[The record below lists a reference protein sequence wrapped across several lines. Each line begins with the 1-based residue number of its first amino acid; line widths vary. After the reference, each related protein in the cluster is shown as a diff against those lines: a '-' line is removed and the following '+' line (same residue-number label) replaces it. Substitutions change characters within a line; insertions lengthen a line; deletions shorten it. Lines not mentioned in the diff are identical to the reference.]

1 MRKEVFNDYKGLFG
15 DENPFQKDES
25 AEEKEK
31 ARKLEINKQ
40 KEEEERMLEN
50 ASSKD
55 LLIQEKVQ
63 KQKEKHAQLKSDL
76 SKLFT

>member
-1 MRKEVFNDYKGLFG
+1 M
-15 DENPFQKDES
+15 
-25 AEEKEK
+25 
-31 ARKLEINKQ
+31 EIKRQ
-40 KEEEERMLEN
+40 REEEERLLEN

-76 SKLFT
+76 SRLFS